1 MEVRDSGPPLSDEER
16 DEIFSRYYRTRQT
29 PGVTASV
36 GLGLTVSQEL
46 ARLMGGDIT
55 YHHDGEA
62 VFTVRLP
69 VADRSSAQ
77 QHVPRSNFDLEPA
90 KSDPQLSTL
99 ESRL

>member
-1 MEVRDSGPPLSDEER
+1 MRVVVRAGDSIAAVEVRDTGTPLTTEESE
-16 DEIFSRYYRTRQT
+16 EIFSRYYRNQQT

-69 VADRSSAQ
+69 VAERSS
-77 QHVPRSNFDLEPA
+77 VGSL
-90 KSDPQLSTL
+90 
-99 ESRL
+99 